1 MRFPGTAFGAVKT
14 APYKAMANR
23 RFYCS
28 SAVGAGHARPGGV
41 RQTGAC
47 GKAAGRTCPAPT
59 VRSCFY
65 VEITVS
71 SPGGMNPSPT
81 MKRANR
87 RFYCSSAVGAGH
99 ARPGGVRQTGA
110 CGKAAGRTCPAPT
123 EARYRRVTGARLSA
137 SPSADPPPAG
147 RGRWQRCRRSR
158 RRWQCCRRRRR
169 RSG

>member
-1 MRFPGTAFGAVKT
+1 MFLCANKKQKTPVCHCFVGSGLDRSGGHPGKLRFREAARWGQDPTLRCKGQTGV
-14 APYKAMANR
+14 
-23 RFYCS
+23 FYSS
-28 SAVGAGHARPGGV
+28 SAVGAGHARPGCV

-81 MKRANR
+81 MQRANR

-99 ARPGGVRQTGA
+99 ARPGGVPADGRLREGRGPDMSGPYRRITGA
-110 CGKAAGRTCPAPT
+110 
-123 EARYRRVTGARLSA
+123 SQ
-137 SPSADPPPAG
+137 G
-147 RGRWQRCRRSR
+147 RGYQLRFQ
-158 RRWQCCRRRRR
+158 
-169 RSG
+169 